1 MIWTQFR
8 GWLASC
14 WTGLGWVRCKFSAA
28 RISASTPSP
37 IGRDPLCIATLL
49 KIPIRLTVSAL
60 FQIINKLHTFGPDSY
75 RHLGFNLVVQ
85 NWRYEHVGNLA
96 LYEYSLFAYS
106 LLVAKIDKMT
116 IYTYMN
122 SSLGN
127 SNWKT
132 SNFKWIVK
140 FQIKNLHLVFCVTK
154 SNCDALLSP
163 CCVIH
168 WKLPVLTSLS
178 CTWRLTAKYH
188 AF

>member
-14 WTGLGWVRCKFSAA
+14 WTELGWVRCKFSAA
-28 RISASTPSP
+28 RISASNPSP

-49 KIPIRLTVSAL
+49 KIPIRLTTVAL
-60 FQIINKLHTFGPDSY
+60 FQIINKLHTFGWDSC

-85 NWRYEHVGNLA
+85 NLRYEHIGNLA
-96 LYEYSLFAYS
+96 LYAHSLFAYS
-106 LLVAKIDKMT
+106 ILVAKNDKMT
-116 IYTYMN
+116 IYIRIHLFVILIGKPLIWRKKN
-122 SSLGN
+122 
-127 SNWKT
+127 
-132 SNFKWIVK
+132 VK

-168 WKLPVLTSLS
+168 WKLTVLTSLFCPHS
-178 CTWRLTAKYH
+178 TCQ
-188 AF
+188 

>member
-1 MIWTQFR
+1 MQK
-8 GWLASC
+8 SD
-14 WTGLGWVRCKFSAA
+14 K
-28 RISASTPSP
+28 
-37 IGRDPLCIATLL
+37 
-49 KIPIRLTVSAL
+49 
-60 FQIINKLHTFGPDSY
+60 NE
-75 RHLGFNLVVQ
+75 HL
-85 NWRYEHVGNLA
+85 Y
-96 LYEYSLFAYS
+96 
-106 LLVAKIDKMT
+106 K
-116 IYTYMN
+116 N

-178 CTWRLTAKYH
+178 CTWRLTGKYH
-188 AF
+188 VFECWWRCDIQIWWRSKLSASVPIGRRVLLWINLLSIQNSPCTTLLTQRMLQIKKRRKDKRVIKLPINSLCGSGQCCWLERQALNTWIEY